1 VKVTTSKGLR
11 TTNAPAQKGRG
22 VEMRQRTAG
31 GYASSSC
38 VGRRDVP
45 GPSTDCS
52 VTDGLR
58 WISDKDSAARVISQ
72 NGRTATGDLP
82 VPASLW
88 PLNSREPRRTDQA
101 GLGTQLGPHH
111 PQAGQKVQPGV
122 VCQRCA

>member
-1 VKVTTSKGLR
+1 MKVTTSKGLK

-22 VEMRQRTAG
+22 VEMRRRTAG

-58 WISDKDSAARVISQ
+58 WISGKDSAACAISQ
-72 NGRTATGDLP
+72 NGQSP
-82 VPASLW
+82 VTASLG

-101 GLGTQLGPHH
+101 SFGTQLGRHH
-111 PQAGQKVQPGV
+111 PQAGQEIQPGV
-122 VCQRCA
+122 VRQCRA

>member
-1 VKVTTSKGLR
+1 VKVTTPKGLR

-22 VEMRQRTAG
+22 VEMRQHTAG

-58 WISDKDSAARVISQ
+58 WISAKDSAALRYQ
-72 NGRTATGDLP
+72 PKLPEPADLP
-82 VPASLW
+82 VPASLC
-88 PLNSREPRRTDQA
+88 PLNSREPGRTDQT
-101 GLGTQLGPHH
+101 GLGTQLGRHH
-111 PQAGQKVQPGV
+111 RQA
-122 VCQRCA
+122 A